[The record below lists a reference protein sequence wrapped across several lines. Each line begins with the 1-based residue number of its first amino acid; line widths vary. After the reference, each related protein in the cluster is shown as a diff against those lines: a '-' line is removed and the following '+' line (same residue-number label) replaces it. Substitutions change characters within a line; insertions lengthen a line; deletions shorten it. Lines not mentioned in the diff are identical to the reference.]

1 MTLSRRTFLKA
12 AAGGAITAARA
23 QSAQPNVILIYADD
37 LGYGDLGCYGSKI
50 PTPNLDQMA
59 ADGARFVNF
68 YSASPVCS
76 PSRAALLTGRY
87 PPRVNV
93 PRVLGPGE
101 DAGLPESETTMAQML
116 KSAGYRTMCIG
127 KWHLGS
133 LPKYLPTN
141 RGFDEYFGIPYSN
154 DMWPRPLMYNTDVV
168 EQPAALDTLTA
179 RYTEQAVNFIGR
191 SRGAPFFL
199 YMPHTFPHVPLA
211 ASPRFQGKSGM
222 GLYAD
227 VVQELDWS
235 VGQVLAALADNGVDN
250 NTLVIFSSDNGPWW
264 QGSQGRLRGR
274 KGETYEGG
282 MREPFLA
289 RFPGMIPAGTL
300 SNGIANTMDLMPT
313 LARLCNAPLP
323 GNPLDGIDIWPLL
336 SGQQDQ
342 IERDIFLYFD
352 DIFIQCARLGRWKL
366 HVTRY
371 NTRAWSPA
379 PASGKIN
386 LPLPKPELYDLE
398 KDPQEAYDCALMHQD
413 IVADMRARITR
424 LLPTFP
430 QGVIDAWQDTMR
442 RQVVDAPDDGLPIG
456 Q

>member
-154 DMWPRPLMYNTDVV
+154 DMWPRPLMHNTDVI
-168 EQPAALDTLTA
+168 EQTATLETLTP
-179 RYTEQAVNFIGR
+179 RYTDQAVSFI
-191 SRGAPFFL
+191 
-199 YMPHTFPHVPLA
+199 
-211 ASPRFQGKSGM
+211 
-222 GLYAD
+222 
-227 VVQELDWS
+227 
-235 VGQVLAALADNGVDN
+235 N
-250 NTLVIFSSDNGPWW
+250 
-264 QGSQGRLRGR
+264 
-274 KGETYEGG
+274 
-282 MREPFLA
+282 
-289 RFPGMIPAGTL
+289 
-300 SNGIANTMDLMPT
+300 
-313 LARLCNAPLP
+313 
-323 GNPLDGIDIWPLL
+323 
-336 SGQQDQ
+336 
-342 IERDIFLYFD
+342 
-352 DIFIQCARLGRWKL
+352 
-366 HVTRY
+366 
-371 NTRAWSPA
+371 
-379 PASGKIN
+379 
-386 LPLPKPELYDLE
+386 
-398 KDPQEAYDCALMHQD
+398 
-413 IVADMRARITR
+413 
-424 LLPTFP
+424 
-430 QGVIDAWQDTMR
+430 
-442 RQVVDAPDDGLPIG
+442 
-456 Q
+456 